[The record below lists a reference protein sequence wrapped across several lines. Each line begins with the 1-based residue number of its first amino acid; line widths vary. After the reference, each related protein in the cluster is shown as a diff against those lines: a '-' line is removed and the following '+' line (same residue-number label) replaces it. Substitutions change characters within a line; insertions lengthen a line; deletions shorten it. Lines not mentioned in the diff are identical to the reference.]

1 MVIDI
6 LCSATGVRHTHFQR
20 KTDCAKV
27 RKLEMLTKLREKNQ
41 LTLPAEVVQGAHV
54 GPGDYFEV
62 EATEEGILLR
72 PKKVIDA
79 TQAWFWTAEWQAGE
93 REASADIA
101 DGRVA
106 VHDSDDAF
114 LASLGED

>member
-1 MVIDI
+1 
-6 LCSATGVRHTHFQR
+6 
-20 KTDCAKV
+20 
-27 RKLEMLTKLREKNQ
+27 MLTKLREKNQ

-106 VHDSDDAF
+106 LHDSDDAF